1 MSFKLWNK
9 VLSTIISSET
19 RFRGYLFSCI
29 LLFNLYNNRY
39 LMCVKYNFYF
49 LSKFSLSLI
58 KMNQKTGKL
67 WTRLTYKISIYCCSK
82 SVKML
87 PCELPILTR
96 GKTPT
101 VYKELLPKNR
111 PLFTCTNGHR
121 GWQVTRGT
129 KFRQV
134 VKEKEKWH
142 RWSVTDE
149 LCIHHATAGKTGRGI
164 VAAVCLAFYEWQP
177 MERFQGQNT

>member
-1 MSFKLWNK
+1 
-9 VLSTIISSET
+9 
-19 RFRGYLFSCI
+19 
-29 LLFNLYNNRY
+29 
-39 LMCVKYNFYF
+39 
-49 LSKFSLSLI
+49 
-58 KMNQKTGKL
+58 MNQKTGEL
-67 WTRLTYKISIYCCSK
+67 WTRLTYKILIYRCSK

-87 PCELPILTR
+87 PCELPILRR
-96 GKTPT
+96 GNTPT

-121 GWQVTRGT
+121 GWQVTQGT

-149 LCIHHATAGKTGRGI
+149 LCIHHVLQGKQVGELLLLSAWPFMSDNPWRGARGKI
-164 VAAVCLAFYEWQP
+164 HSCQWVPYYVFWLLKTF
-177 MERFQGQNT
+177 